1 MATTLPP
8 IDQTNGS
15 GNPTANPLTPVVPIP
30 TTDPGAMNTKDIVIG
45 AGALLLIAIVLF
57 FVRAVYVKW
66 LVGDKKRSPNA
77 AGMSGWGLFGA
88 LFFVLLMLLIF
99 FLDSSILS
107 IYVIGALGSFALISL
122 IVCVMTASRR

>member
-15 GNPTANPLTPVVPIP
+15 GNPTANPPTPVVPIP

-45 AGALLLIAIVLF
+45 AGALLLIAILLF
-57 FVRAVYVKW
+57 VVRAVYVKW

-88 LFFVLLMLLIF
+88 FFFVSLMVLISV
-99 FLDSSILS
+99 LNSSILS
-107 IYVIGALGSFALISL
+107 IYVIAVLGSLAFISL

>member
-15 GNPTANPLTPVVPIP
+15 GDPSANPLTLITPIP
-30 TTDPGAMNTKDIVIG
+30 TTDPGATNTKDIVIG
-45 AGALLLIAIVLF
+45 SGALLLVAILLF
-57 FVRAVYVKW
+57 VIRSVYVKW
-66 LVGDKKRSPNA
+66 LVGEKKRSPNA

-88 LFFVLLMLLIF
+88 LFFVSLMVLISV
-99 FLDSSILS
+99 LKSSILS
-107 IYVIGALGSFALISL
+107 IYVIGALGSLAFISL